1 MAKVVVPLAE
11 GFEEIEAV
19 SIVDI
24 LRRGGV
30 EANTV
35 YLRSE
40 DQIDALSAAGAAMD
54 MVLGANGIT
63 VRADMPAD
71 LVVVDEYDA
80 IVLPGGWGG
89 TNRLTESSLIQ
100 SLLKEFSKKEKWIAA
115 MCAAPYALHV
125 AGVLSKRYTCYPSV
139 EEQIRP
145 ADRVADEKVVVD
157 GKVITSQG
165 PGTAICFALEIL
177 NQIEGKVNSETVKN
191 GTLSFHC

>member
-1 MAKVVVPLAE
+1 MSRVVVPLAE

-19 SIVDI
+19 SIIDI

-30 EANTV
+30 EVNTV
-35 YLRSE
+35 YLKSE
-40 DQIDALSAAGAAMD
+40 DPVDALSAAGAASD

-63 VRADMPAD
+63 IRADMPAD
-71 LVVVDEYDA
+71 LIVVDEYDA

-89 TNRLTESSLIQ
+89 TNRLAESQLVQKI
-100 SLLKEFSKKEKWIAA
+100 LKEFAGKGKWVAA

-125 AGVLSKRYTCYPSV
+125 AGVLSERYTCYPSV

-157 GKVITSQG
+157 GRVITSQG

-177 NQIEGKVNSETVKN
+177 AQLEGRESSDSVKN